1 VSSRQSTVNDDL
13 APKDPHVT
21 AGASTAG
28 DALVSAVGPIGP
40 AVVSQPGRQ
49 AAAYEVAELYDG
61 HQRELFSF
69 ALAATR
75 DAEEASDVVQESFL
89 KLVREINA
97 GRPPSNPR
105 PWLYRVA
112 ANQAISRARR
122 VSVAARWKTVLESRH
137 KRDSPG
143 PETEYLAGEASRG
156 MHAALAELSAD
167 ERTGLILAAQGF
179 SGAEIAISIGRSQAA
194 TRTLMCRARAKLR
207 VRLIDER
214 DGAQ

>member
-1 VSSRQSTVNDDL
+1 MDDVVVPSL
-13 APKDPHVT
+13 
-21 AGASTAG
+21 
-28 DALVSAVGPIGP
+28 GPIGP
-40 AVVSQPGRQ
+40 AVVSQAGRQ
-49 AAAYEVAELYDG
+49 RAAYQVAEIYDD

-75 DAEEASDVVQESFL
+75 DAEEARDVVQESFL

-97 GRPPSNPR
+97 DRPPNNPR
-105 PWLYRVA
+105 AWLYRVA
-112 ANQAISRARR
+112 ANQAVSRARR
-122 VSVAARWKTVLESRH
+122 VSVAARWKAALESRQ
-137 KRDSPG
+137 KGDSPG

-167 ERTGLILAAQGF
+167 ERTGLLLAAHGF
-179 SGAEIAISIGRSQAA
+179 SGAEIATSIARSQAA

-214 DGAQ
+214 EAAR